1 MRISPKLKIG
11 IIVIALIT
19 AFVFLNLTGFSK
31 PVKNFFYSFS
41 QPIQKTLWKTGDNVS
56 DFFGGIL
63 EIKIMKK
70 ELEAVY
76 LENQALRGQIAALKE
91 LKKENED
98 LRNALNI
105 GLEKDFELELAQIT
119 GKDVSQDS
127 ILVDK
132 GSKDGIL
139 KGFPVITSQKIL
151 LGRIGEVYEN
161 FSEVILISNKDS
173 SFSAEIQDKDASG
186 IVKGEGNLRLYLDL
200 IPKNKEISKG
210 EFVITTALG
219 GIFPKG
225 ILVGEITEVKK
236 TDIQPFQT
244 AEIKPSFKIEE
255 LDSVFIIKHFAA
267 AK

>member
-1 MRISPKLKIG
+1 MKPVLNLKI
-11 IIVIALIT
+11 ILIFIL
-19 AFVFLNLTGFSK
+19 FVVFFVVLNLAGFSK

-41 QPIQKTLWKTGDNVS
+41 QPIQRTLWKTGNDVS

-63 EIKIMKK
+63 EIKILKK
-70 ELEAVY
+70 ELGAVY
-76 LENQALRGQIAALKE
+76 LENQALRGQIAASAE

-98 LRNALNI
+98 LRSALNI

-161 FSEVILISNKDS
+161 FSEVILISNKES

-186 IVKGEGNLRLYLDL
+186 IVKGEGNLRLYFAL
-200 IPKNKEISKG
+200 IPKNKEIL
-210 EFVITTALG
+210 EAELVVTTALG

-225 ILVGEITEVKK
+225 LLAGEITEVKK

-244 AEIKPSFKIEE
+244 AEIKPSFQMDE
-255 LDSVFIIKHFAA
+255 LDSVFIITQF
-267 AK
+267 

>member
-1 MRISPKLKIG
+1 MKPAFNYK
-11 IIVIALIT
+11 IIVIPVLVVVF
-19 AFVFLNLTGFSK
+19 FVVSNLTGFFK

-41 QPIQKTLWKTGDNVS
+41 QSIQRTLWKTGNSVS

-63 EIKIMKK
+63 EIKILKK

-76 LENQALRGQIAALKE
+76 LENQALRGRIAVLAE

-98 LRNALNI
+98 LRTALNI

-173 SFSAEIQDKDASG
+173 SFSVKIQDKDASG
-186 IVKGEGNLRLYLDL
+186 IVKGEGSLMLFLDL
-200 IPKNKEISKG
+200 IPKNKEISEG

-244 AEIKPSFKIEE
+244 AGIKPSFKIDG
-255 LDSVFIIKHFAA
+255 LDGVFIITHF
-267 AK
+267 

>member
-1 MRISPKLKIG
+1 M
-11 IIVIALIT
+11 
-19 AFVFLNLTGFSK
+19 
-31 PVKNFFYSFS
+31 
-41 QPIQKTLWKTGDNVS
+41 
-56 DFFGGIL
+56 
-63 EIKIMKK
+63 EIKILKK

-76 LENQALRGQIAALKE
+76 LENQALRGRIAVLAE

-98 LRNALNI
+98 LRSALNI

-173 SFSAEIQDKDASG
+173 SFDAKIQDKDASG

-210 EFVITTALG
+210 EFVVTTALG

-225 ILVGEITEVKK
+225 ILVGEITEVEK
-236 TDIQPFQT
+236 TDIQPFQK
-244 AEIKPSFKIEE
+244 AGIKPSFRIDG
-255 LDSVFIIKHFAA
+255 LDRVFIIKQW
-267 AK
+267 